1 MFQRIGSATGW
12 LVIAGA
18 TLILPAS
25 PGQAAP
31 TLLPPEALLSTEAAP
46 GSVPLA
52 QANSLIVP
60 RGGGSLPNDFNDPAD
75 QIAPP
80 GLNIEPGNAPI
91 RAYQAIAMR
100 QELEHLMGRFESALI
115 SSEAIALPP
124 GLPSTVAPQPADL
137 DPVLQSARQLYDD
150 WPQLIE
156 QQAYGEARS
165 RWLATRQ
172 NLWQNFPLDRPQG
185 QPEIRAIWLDRGTI
199 VRAGSKR
206 RLEVIFD
213 QLDAAGI
220 NTVFLETVN
229 ASYPIYPSRI
239 APTQN
244 PLTRRWDPLEA
255 AVELAHEREM
265 EVHAWLWV
273 FAAGNQLH
281 NALLNLPSDY
291 LGPVL
296 NGQPDWAAY
305 DNQGNRIP
313 RGQTK
318 PFFDPAHPQVRSY
331 LLRVVDEIITN
342 YDVDGIHLDYIRYPF
357 QDPAADRT
365 YGYGRVAREVFAAIS
380 GVDPVNLSP
389 RVDFLQPRASQQ
401 QQRDQ
406 WERWTAFRIQ
416 QVTGF
421 VAETRQLMQRTRP
434 ELVLSAAVFA
444 QPEHERQQK
453 IQQDWGDWAE
463 RGLVDWIVLM
473 SYAQDT
479 NRFEE
484 LIHPWVI
491 ENDYRPTLVIPGI
504 RLLNL
509 PEAAAIDQL
518 QALRDLPAP
527 GYALFAAANLLTQDL
542 LDTLAQT
549 QGDGSTIPQADPF
562 GAAAGRYQALQQE
575 WRFLMANGQ
584 LWISTDLLSAW
595 VADANDLGEA
605 IAALGDT
612 PSRAEIDAVQSQL
625 QTLRQRLGTGMDI
638 QTVSRDYRLQT
649 WENRLLTIERL
660 VAYGE
665 GQL

>member
-1 MFQRIGSATGW
+1 MVSG
-12 LVIAGA
+12 LVVMPLGA
-18 TLILPAS
+18 
-25 PGQAAP
+25 AAQVP
-31 TLLPPEALLSTEAAP
+31 PPPLSPEALLSVEANAP
-46 GSVPLA
+46 LPLA

-60 RGGGSLPNDFNDPAD
+60 RGGGNGLPSDFNDPAD

-80 GLNIEPGNAPI
+80 GLNIEPGNAPL
-91 RAYQAIAMR
+91 RSYQAIAMR

-115 SSEAIALPP
+115 SAESIALPSE
-124 GLPSTVAPQPADL
+124 LPDAVAPRPADL
-137 DPVLQSARQLYDD
+137 HPVLQSARQLYDD
-150 WPQLIE
+150 WPQLIA

-172 NLWQNFPLDRPQG
+172 NLWQNFPLDRPYG

-199 VRAGSKR
+199 VRAGSQQR
-206 RLEVIFD
+206 MAVIFD
-213 QLDAAGI
+213 ELAAAGI

-239 APTQN
+239 APSQN

-255 AVELAHEREM
+255 AVELAHERDM

-281 NALLNLPSDY
+281 NALLNLPPDY

-318 PFFDPAHPQVRSY
+318 PFFDPANPQVRSY
-331 LLRVVDEIITN
+331 LLRLVDEIITN

-357 QDPAADRT
+357 QDPSADRT
-365 YGYGRVAREVFAAIS
+365 YGYGRVAREVFEAIS
-380 GVDPVNLSP
+380 GVDPLNLSP
-389 RVDFLQPRASQQ
+389 RVDFLQPRSTQQ
-401 QQRDQ
+401 QQRNQ
-406 WERWTAFRIQ
+406 WGRWTDFRIQ
-416 QVTGF
+416 QVTSF
-421 VAETRQLMQRTRP
+421 VAETRQLLRRKRP
-434 ELVLSAAVFA
+434 EVILSTAVFA
-444 QPEHERQQK
+444 QPEHERRQK

-473 SYAQDT
+473 SYAQDA

-484 LIHPWVI
+484 LIQPWII

-509 PEAAAIDQL
+509 SEAAAIDQL
-518 QALRDLPAP
+518 QALRDMPAP

-542 LDTLAQT
+542 RNTLAQT
-549 QGDGSTIPQADPF
+549 QGETDSPIPQADPF

-575 WRFLMANGQ
+575 WRWLMDNGQ
-584 LWISTDLLSAW
+584 LWISDDFLLEW
-595 VADANDLGEA
+595 VTDANVLGQK
-605 IAALGDT
+605 IAALEAN
-612 PSRAEIDAVQSQL
+612 PSRQEITAVQAQL
-625 QTLRQRLGTGMDI
+625 QDLRQRLGTGMDV

-665 GQL
+665 GQR